1 MVSNSLGSFRCIIH
15 EKQLCIR
22 VRADMKI
29 TMFIQVKSSG
39 TSQALCKQFNITDD
53 LSRAAVATAI
63 ATLSVTIYHTH
74 GIDVNMCLS
83 LTVVSQSEVRVNTE
97 HGIRNRYVPLL
108 NHNNAWQ
115 SANRVHNSW
124 KWICVNSLWT
134 SDAKW
139 RHGFIWTL
147 VQVAVCCLAAPSH
160 YQSWCWIIIRN
171 VSWN

>member
-1 MVSNSLGSFRCIIH
+1 MASTW
-15 EKQLCIR
+15 
-22 VRADMKI
+22 D
-29 TMFIQVKSSG
+29 T
-39 TSQALCKQFNITDD
+39 
-53 LSRAAVATAI
+53 
-63 ATLSVTIYHTH
+63 
-74 GIDVNMCLS
+74 CLS
-83 LTVVSQSEVRVNTE
+83 LTVVSQSEARINTE

-139 RHGFIWTL
+139 RHGFRWTL
-147 VQVAVCCLAAPSH
+147 VQVAICCVAAPSH

-171 VSWN
+171 KITHWDRGANRPNHYLNKCWLIVNWAIENKFERNFNQSTALLLQENEFE